1 MRPETG
7 SETRG
12 DPRRAFADPA
22 QWKQLH
28 EAVTAQEF
36 AGAWLALQCSH
47 VPGITR
53 GVVVLGD
60 PKTREYAPAAF
71 WPEKKGI
78 PLHLT
83 GAVEMAMEQRKGVMR
98 NPTQVNGK
106 ADAASKFS
114 YLAHPF
120 LVDGDLYGVVGVEVA
135 SRNPN
140 TLRILMRQLQWGAV
154 WVEQFYRRDRGKTP
168 SGNKHLATILELI
181 TSGLEEERFHDA
193 ANAVVT
199 DMAVKLGCERV
210 TLGFTKGTKMR
221 VVALSHSAK
230 FNKKTNLIR
239 DISRAMEEC
248 LDQAATIL
256 YPSPDPSYPFINRV
270 HQELSKQHGKSGICT
285 VPLIVHDHIIGAL
298 TFELS
303 GGKRFSPEQ
312 TEVCEAIGQ
321 VVGPILYTKR
331 RDDRNIVTKV
341 VLSFWNVL
349 TGLFG
354 PRNLGWKLVCLLFA
368 GVIAFFSF
376 ATTQFRVSADATL
389 QGAVQR
395 VMVAPLDGYISEA
408 LVRPGDI
415 VEEEQVLFTLDDK
428 DLVLERLKWKS
439 ELEKYRRQYRDVLA
453 KFDRSEIRILKAQIE
468 QAEAKLELAEKQLAR
483 TKVKSPFHGMVV
495 SGDLSQSLGAPVE
508 RGEVMFELAPLDTYR
523 VLLNVDERN
532 INHVKLGQK
541 GTLVLSGAV
550 EQRLPFEVTKITP
563 VTETKEGGNF
573 FRVEAR
579 LGGNPDFLRPGMEGV
594 GKIEIGERKLIWVLT
609 REMINWLRLQLWTW
623 WP

>member
-12 DPRRAFADPA
+12 DPRRAFVDPA
-22 QWKQLH
+22 QWKRLID
-28 EAVTAQEF
+28 AATPQEF
-36 AGAWLALQCSH
+36 ADAWLSLQCGH
-47 VPGITR
+47 IPGITR
-53 GVVVLGD
+53 GVMVLGD

-78 PLHLT
+78 NLHLT
-83 GAVEMAMEQRKGVMR
+83 GAVEMAMQQRKGVMR
-98 NPTQVNGK
+98 NPGQANGK
-106 ADAASKFS
+106 KDSSRLS

-120 LVDGDLYGVVGVEVA
+120 LIGDDLYGTVAVEVA
-135 SRNPN
+135 TSNPN
-140 TLRILMRQLQWGAV
+140 SLRTLMRQLQWGGA
-154 WVEQFYRRDRGKTP
+154 WVERFYRREKDKTP
-168 SGNKHLATILELI
+168 SGNKHLATILELVA
-181 TSGLEEERFHDA
+181 SGLEKERFHDA

-210 TLGFTKGTKMR
+210 SLGFVKGTGMK

-230 FNKKTNLIR
+230 FNRKTNLIR
-239 DISRAMEEC
+239 NICRAMEEC

-256 YPSPDPSYPFINRV
+256 YPSPDASYPFINRV
-270 HQELSKQHGKSGICT
+270 HGEFSKQHGKSGICT
-285 VPLIVHDHIIGAL
+285 VPLVMHDRIIGAL
-298 TFELS
+298 MYELS
-303 GGKRFSPEQ
+303 GGKRFTPEQ

-321 VVGPILYTKR
+321 MVGPILYTKR
-331 RDDRNIVTKV
+331 RDDRNIVAKV
-341 VLSFWNVL
+341 AISFWSGL
-349 TGLFG
+349 TSLFG
-354 PRNLGWKLVCLLFA
+354 PRNLGWKLFSILLA
-368 GVIAFFSF
+368 GAILFFTF

-395 VMVAPLDGYISEA
+395 VMVSPLDGYVSEA

-415 VEEEQVLFTLDDK
+415 VEEGQLLFTLDDK

-468 QAEAKLELAEKQLAR
+468 QAQAKLELAEKQLAR
-483 TKVKSPFHGMVV
+483 TKVKSPFHGVVV

-508 RGEVMFELAPLDTYR
+508 RGEVMFELAPLDAYR
-523 VLLNVDERN
+523 VLLHVDERN
-532 INHVKLGQK
+532 INHIKLGQK
-541 GTLVLSGAV
+541 GRIVLSGAV
-550 EQRLPFEVTKITP
+550 EQQLPFEVNKITP

-573 FRVEAR
+573 FRVEAS
-579 LGGNPDFLRPGMEGV
+579 LGATPAFLRPGMEGV

-609 REMINWLRLQLWTW
+609 REMMDWMRLQIWTW